1 MVKHN
6 EITNLTPDLKLQ
18 FAASVRA
25 DQTCT
30 HWESSGIHFSVE

>member
-1 MVKHN
+1 MVQHN

-25 DQTCT
+25 DQTPAPI
-30 HWESSGIHFSVE
+30 G